1 MAKKEI
7 KIGDR
12 ISELIKEHGILKS
25 HFAVEMHV
33 TPQAVS
39 AWLSNKSMPSDD
51 TIKNI
56 AAYFK
61 VYPEYL
67 TGEIDYKNFED
78 FKNHVNIEIELRDF
92 TKHNFL
98 HSWGYTFKQSQYF
111 KKNDNYYNCKNKP
124 LDDSDNDFVF
134 EVTTPTGETRYIA
147 SSELDLLIDDF
158 FYMLKK
164 RLLDS
169 DISSLWDM
177 NKE

>member
-1 MAKKEI
+1 MTKKEA
-7 KIGDR
+7 KTGDR
-12 ISELIKEHGILKS
+12 INELIKERGILKS

-51 TIKNI
+51 MINNI

-67 TGEIDYKNFED
+67 TGEIDYKNFEE
-78 FKNHVNIEIELRDF
+78 FKEYVDTDIKLRDF
-92 TKHNFL
+92 AKHNFL
-98 HSWGYTFKQSQYF
+98 RSWGYTLKESQYF
-111 KKNDNYYNCKNKP
+111 KKNGNYYNCKNKP
-124 LDDSDNDFVF
+124 LDDYDNDFVF

-147 SSELDLLIDDF
+147 SSALDLLVDDF

-164 RLLDS
+164 RLIDS
-169 DISSLWDM
+169 DVLELWNE
-177 NKE
+177 NK